1 MGKKFHIEKILIP
14 FDFSETAVLALE
26 HAVFMAKLHKAEI
39 YLLHVIES
47 FSFASA
53 ISAAFGKSQSEFENK
68 MKATADE
75 KLKELAHKLHHDS
88 GMKVVDII
96 ENGKIYKKINSVAEA
111 NNIDIIVMGTH
122 GSGGGQDHVVGSNT
136 FKVVMNA
143 PCPVISVQSQSTKIG
158 FKNVLLP
165 IDNTTSSRQKVKHA
179 VEFAR
184 HYNSIVHIVGL
195 MTMSD
200 VDMQRKFEV
209 KIHQVRD
216 YLEEY
221 EIAHT
226 AKVFKT
232 DNPATTIAD
241 YSAQLNADLIII
253 MTDQEGSGIF
263 MGNAAQ
269 QIINHSKIPVMSIRP
284 VEGGGENVSVGY

>member
-53 ISAAFGKSQSEFENK
+53 ISSAFGKSQSEFENK
-68 MKATADE
+68 MQATANE

-96 ENGKIYKKINSVAEA
+96 ENGKIYKKINLVAEA

-122 GSGGGQDHVVGSNT
+122 GSGGEQDHVVGSNT

-143 PCPVISVQSQSTKIG
+143 PCPS
-158 FKNVLLP
+158 
-165 IDNTTSSRQKVKHA
+165 
-179 VEFAR
+179 
-184 HYNSIVHIVGL
+184 
-195 MTMSD
+195 
-200 VDMQRKFEV
+200 
-209 KIHQVRD
+209 
-216 YLEEY
+216 
-221 EIAHT
+221 
-226 AKVFKT
+226 
-232 DNPATTIAD
+232 
-241 YSAQLNADLIII
+241 
-253 MTDQEGSGIF
+253 
-263 MGNAAQ
+263 
-269 QIINHSKIPVMSIRP
+269 
-284 VEGGGENVSVGY
+284 